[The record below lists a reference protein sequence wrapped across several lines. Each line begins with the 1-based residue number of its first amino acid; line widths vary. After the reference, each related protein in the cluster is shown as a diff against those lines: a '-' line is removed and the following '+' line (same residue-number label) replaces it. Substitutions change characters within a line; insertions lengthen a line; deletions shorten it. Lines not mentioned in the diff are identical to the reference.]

1 MNKNVKKI
9 VALALAFGTI
19 AAVAPATNLNFLT
32 TKAYASST
40 NDDETLDSIK
50 LETSGGSSIRLYND
64 DDYDSDHKV
73 DDDDVSKGDT
83 YYAKTSAST
92 VNIDTS
98 GISSSYIRVFKGTSD
113 STKGK
118 SESSD
123 ISLSESGTTTITIKV
138 YSEKPDSDVRY
149 DDSSDVLSK
158 YIIKVKQSG
167 SSSDSSSSTNA
178 SDYDDIYLDKLTVDG
193 QSVGLSTSQIAYT
206 YNVASNVNSVTILAE
221 PQSNSDI
228 VRINDSKVYNSD
240 DYKAKVNLNTGVNEV
255 KIEVEDE
262 DNNNNRV
269 YTLKITKAEPIVVK
283 ADQWISLN
291 GKWVYNDSTGVPLK
305 NTLFNDKVNNKTYYL
320 QADGTMA
327 MGWINTNAHWY
338 YFGADGAMMTGW
350 IIDNK
355 DNKYYY
361 LQADGTM
368 AVNTMIGKYKVGAS
382 GAWIQ

>member
-9 VALALAFGTI
+9 VALALAFGTM
-19 AAVAPATNLNFLT
+19 AAVAPATNSNFLT

-50 LETSGGSSIRLYND
+50 LETSGGDSIKLYSD
-64 DDYDSDHKV
+64 DDYKSDNRVK
-73 DDDDVSKGDT
+73 DDDVSRGDT
-83 YYAKTSAST
+83 YYAKTSAKT
-92 VNIDTS
+92 VRIDTS
-98 GISSSYIRVFKGTSD
+98 GISTSYVRIFKGTSS
-113 STKGK
+113 STRGK

-123 ISLSESGTTTITIKV
+123 ISLSESETTTITIKV

-149 DDSSDVLSK
+149 DNDDHVLSEYK
-158 YIIKVKQSG
+158 IKVKQSG
-167 SSSDSSSSTNA
+167 TSSDSSSSTNA

-193 QSVGLSTSQIAYT
+193 QGVGLSTSSISYT
-206 YNVASNVNSVTILAE
+206 YNVANNVNWVTVLAE
-221 PQSNSDI
+221 PQHSGDI
-228 VRINDSKVYNSD
+228 VRVNDSKVYSSD
-240 DYKAKVNLNTGVNEV
+240 DYKTKVNLNTGVNEV

-262 DNNNNRV
+262 DNNDNRV
-269 YTLKITKAEPIVVK
+269 YTLKITKAEPIVIQ
-283 ADQWISLN
+283 ADKWVTLN
-291 GKWVYNDSTGVPLK
+291 GKWVYNDSTGTPLK

-327 MGWINTNAHWY
+327 MGWINTNGHWY
-338 YFGADGAMMTGW
+338 YFGGDGAMMTGW